1 MSTFPLQL
9 INGHFFVE
17 VDGNL
22 WLLDTGAPLSFGSK
36 TELQLLG
43 EQFELESTY
52 LGLTPETLS
61 GFVGVKTT
69 GLLGADVLNSFDII
83 LNGLKNTVT
92 FSLTPVDHEGQV
104 VKLDEFM
111 GIPILSATINGK
123 EYRMFFDTGAQISY
137 FQDDALKTFPPAGQ
151 MTDYY
156 PGFGQFQTDTHDLEI
171 MIAGSSFV
179 LKCGR
184 LPDLLGMTL
193 MMANT
198 EGIIGNQILQ
208 KSLVGYFPRRKK
220 LVFEKYDC
228 LSR

>member
-1 MSTFPLQL
+1 MSTYPLQE
-9 INGHFFVE
+9 INGHLFIE
-17 VDGNL
+17 VDGHL
-22 WLLDTGAPLSFGSK
+22 WLLDTGAPLSFGS
-36 TELQLLG
+36 TPDFYFEG

-61 GFVGVKTT
+61 GFIGVKTT

-83 LNGLKNTVT
+83 FNGPAKSIV
-92 FSLTPVDHEGQV
+92 FSLSPLDHEGQV

-111 GIPILSATINGK
+111 GIPILSATINGN

-156 PGFGQFQTDTHDLEI
+156 PGFGQFQTDTHNVEFLI
-171 MIAGSSFV
+171 GGSSFF
-179 LKCGR
+179 LRCGS

-193 MMANT
+193 MMADT

-208 KSLVGYFPRRKK
+208 NLIVGYFPRRNE
-220 LVFEKYDC
+220 LE
-228 LSR
+228 LLLE